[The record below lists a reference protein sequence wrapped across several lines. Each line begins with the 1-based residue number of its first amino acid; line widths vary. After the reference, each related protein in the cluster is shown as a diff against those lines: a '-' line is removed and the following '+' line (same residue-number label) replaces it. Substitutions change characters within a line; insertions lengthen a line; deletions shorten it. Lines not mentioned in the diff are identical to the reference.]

1 MRHRIVVV
9 DPHPVFVEGFA
20 ALLAAQ
26 PDLEV
31 VGRATRAHEA
41 ATVVEEA
48 RPHVVVLE
56 PELGETSGLALTRTL
71 RERHPEVRVL
81 VLAARLDE
89 ALAMRAVQAGASGC
103 IGKHLSV
110 EEVLS
115 AVRALAQGRELVA
128 PSPTQRSRRDAG
140 DGPLSVLSYR
150 ERDVYELL
158 VRGLK
163 NEEVAQRLGISR
175 RTVET
180 HRAHILQ
187 KLRAGSV
194 VDLVRHAASHDLL
207 QG

>member
-48 RPHVVVLE
+48 QPHVVVLE

-81 VLAARLDE
+81 VLAARLDD

-103 IGKHLSV
+103 ISKHLSV
-110 EEVLS
+110 EEVLR

-128 PSPTQRSRRDAG
+128 PSPPPRRDAG

>member
-9 DPHPVFVEGFA
+9 DPHPVFAEGLA

-26 PDLEV
+26 PDLEL

-41 ATVVEEA
+41 APVVEKA

-56 PELGETSGLALTRTL
+56 PDLGDTSGLALTRTL
-71 RERHPEVRVL
+71 RARHPQVRVL
-81 VLAARLDE
+81 VLAARLDD
-89 ALAMRAVQAGASGC
+89 ALTARAAQAGASGC
-103 IGKHLSV
+103 IGKHQSV
-110 EEVLS
+110 EAVLD
-115 AVRALAQGRELVA
+115 AVRAVAQGRELVA
-128 PSPTQRSRRDAG
+128 PAPPPRREAS

-187 KLRAGSV
+187 KLQAGSV